1 MNELE
6 HKAVSKEFV
15 TDKEQLINELMNEN
29 GDGVLHLV
37 FTYVKNRT
45 IAEDLTQEIF
55 IKCYE
60 KLEQFNY
67 QASIKTWLYRIAS
80 NHCKDYLRS
89 WHYRKLILNEK
100 ILDYIPSSSK
110 DVDAEV
116 ISKNEEESL
125 TNAVMELPIKYREVV
140 VLHYYEELPLAEI
153 SKITSVNV
161 NTIKTRLKRAKEI
174 LKEHMIEEV

>member
-6 HKAVSKEFV
+6 HVVVSKENV
-15 TDKEQLINELMNEN
+15 IDKEQLINELMNEN
-29 GDGVLHLV
+29 GDAVLHLV

-60 KLEQFNY
+60 KLDQFNY

-100 ILDYIPSSSK
+100 LLDYIPSKSK
-110 DVDAEV
+110 DVEVEV

-125 TNAVMELPIKYREVV
+125 TNAVMGLPVKYREVV

-174 LKEHMIEEV
+174 LKEHLIEEV